1 MRALRLRWASATRGE
16 IVVWPAVLAGVA
28 VALTSFLVGPKRGD
42 IRVDVALA
50 SMAAFLF
57 GALLA
62 FTIVRTRE
70 RLGLVHGLVAKGNS
84 SLFSIYQL
92 MAVFADDQRNR
103 IRTLIDRHLTDQI
116 DYRLVD
122 YHLASASFLELIDS
136 VYAINPGTRQEE
148 VLYKELVALG
158 IDMGEHRSL

>member
-28 VALTSFLVGPKRGD
+28 VALTSFLVGPDRGD

-50 SMAAFLF
+50 SMATFLF

-70 RLGLVHGLVAKGNS
+70 RLAKVHDLIAKS
-84 SLFSIYQL
+84 HASLFSIYQM
-92 MAVFADDQRNR
+92 MAVFDEDDRR
-103 IRTLIDRHLTDQI
+103 RVRSLIDRHLMDQI
-116 DYRLVD
+116 DFRL
-122 YHLASASFLELIDS
+122 
-136 VYAINPGTRQEE
+136 
-148 VLYKELVALG
+148 
-158 IDMGEHRSL
+158 